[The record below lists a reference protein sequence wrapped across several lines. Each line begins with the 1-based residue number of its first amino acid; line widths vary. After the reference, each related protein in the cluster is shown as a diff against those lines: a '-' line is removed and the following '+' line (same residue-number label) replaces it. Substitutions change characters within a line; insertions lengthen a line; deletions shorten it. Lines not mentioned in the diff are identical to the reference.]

1 MAIFHCQIKIISRG
15 KGKTATAAAA
25 YRSGTK
31 IVDDEFGKTHD
42 YTRKRGVAFSEILLC
57 VNAPSKYS
65 DRQTLWNEVQKIE
78 KQKNAQLCREVEVA
92 LPIEFS
98 RNEQIEVVREYIKKN
113 FTDKGMIADWS
124 LHDKSDGNPHAHILL
139 TMRPLKPNGEWEAKR
154 KDRYALD
161 ENGNKIPIIDVLTNK
176 QKIGAGGRKMWERIS
191 VQTTD
196 WNDQTKAEEWR
207 KSWADICNEHLKGQ
221 AHIDHRSYARQRKK
235 QLPTM
240 HEGYVARKIAK
251 SGKHS
256 NIISYN
262 QQVRQHNALEQA
274 NEQDIQVAEDE
285 LQQLEKELEKLKS
298 EQKGQEQDGFSS
310 IRRDFAKLLE
320 RGKRTIDG
328 VMEFMEALITA
339 NEDKDEIIKQLKM
352 EISNLKQ
359 QQEQQ
364 IQTLSSD
371 KQKLLVTVQEQ
382 QSQIAQ
388 QAGLIEKLNNSDK
401 QYREA
406 QAMKKEAEKM
416 MRASEEQMKA
426 AQRLAHDVKIQKLQ
440 LEAREENMKKQIE
453 KSAQWKAEQMVQ
465 DIKDDAKKKVKRTV
479 TFAGSSI
486 SIVGIALMCVT
497 GIWLSDHIGVFVGK
511 TGVANFFIS
520 LWDGFILICNGTGS
534 FLNSFIE
541 LLQGCTSLDVAQS
554 IVYGIS
560 LLLVFGLVV
569 LSILEGIPSMRKK
582 FESIIRTYK
591 NSEEFGYKKAMTIA
605 LCIIALFFAI
615 LIAEYA
621 MLNVIAMWLLLSLSF
636 NLLYHLI
643 TYPKY

>member
-42 YTRKRGVAFSEILLC
+42 YTRKGGVAFSEILLC

-139 TMRPLKPNGEWEAKR
+139 TMRPLKTNGEWGAKR

-191 VQTTD
+191 VPTTD

-221 AHIDHRSYARQRKK
+221 AHIDHRSYARQGKK
-235 QLPTM
+235 QLPTI

-251 SGKHS
+251 SGRHS

-274 NEQDIQVAEDE
+274 NEQDIQTAENE
-285 LQQLEKELEKLKS
+285 LKQLENELEKIKS

-310 IRRDFAKLLE
+310 IRRDFAELLA
-320 RGKRTIDG
+320 RGKKTIDG
-328 VMEFMEALITA
+328 FHGSTDNGKREQRRDNQTDGSRTQRTGTTDTDNLIRQSKA
-339 NEDKDEIIKQLKM
+339 V
-352 EISNLKQ
+352 
-359 QQEQQ
+359 
-364 IQTLSSD
+364 SD
-371 KQKLLVTVQEQ
+371 R
-382 QSQIAQ
+382 A
-388 QAGLIEKLNNSDK
+388 
-401 QYREA
+401 R
-406 QAMKKEAEKM
+406 AE
-416 MRASEEQMKA
+416 
-426 AQRLAHDVKIQKLQ
+426 
-440 LEAREENMKKQIE
+440 
-453 KSAQWKAEQMVQ
+453 
-465 DIKDDAKKKVKRTV
+465 
-479 TFAGSSI
+479 
-486 SIVGIALMCVT
+486 
-497 GIWLSDHIGVFVGK
+497 LSD
-511 TGVANFFIS
+511 TRP
-520 LWDGFILICNGTGS
+520 D
-534 FLNSFIE
+534 IE
-541 LLQGCTSLDVAQS
+541 QSKSENTS
-554 IVYGIS
+554 
-560 LLLVFGLVV
+560 
-569 LSILEGIPSMRKK
+569 
-582 FESIIRTYK
+582 
-591 NSEEFGYKKAMTIA
+591 
-605 LCIIALFFAI
+605 
-615 LIAEYA
+615 IAERQTNRTDETA
-621 MLNVIAMWLLLSLSF
+621 KQPNAERRRRSRR
-636 NLLYHLI
+636 
-643 TYPKY
+643 

>member
-42 YTRKRGVAFSEILLC
+42 YTRKGGVAFSEILLC

-139 TMRPLKPNGEWEAKR
+139 TMRPLKTNGEWGAKR

-191 VQTTD
+191 VPTTD

-221 AHIDHRSYARQRKK
+221 AHIDHRSYARQGKK
-235 QLPTM
+235 QLPTI
-240 HEGYVARKIAK
+240 HEGYVARKIAR

-274 NEQDIQVAEDE
+274 NEQDIQTAENE
-285 LQQLEKELEKLKS
+285 LKQLENELEKIKS

-310 IRRDFAKLLE
+310 IRRDFAELLE

-328 VMEFMEALITA
+328 VYGSTDNSQRGQRRDNQTA
-339 NEDKDEIIKQLKM
+339 ESGNQQPETTTQRTGTTDTDAIIKRAKAVSDSARTTIANSTASRADR
-352 EISNLKQ
+352 EA
-359 QQEQQ
+359 EQQ
-364 IQTLSSD
+364 RQA
-371 KQKLLVTVQEQ
+371 VQ
-382 QSQIAQ
+382 
-388 QAGLIEKLNNSDK
+388 
-401 QYREA
+401 
-406 QAMKKEAEKM
+406 
-416 MRASEEQMKA
+416 
-426 AQRLAHDVKIQKLQ
+426 
-440 LEAREENMKKQIE
+440 
-453 KSAQWKAEQMVQ
+453 
-465 DIKDDAKKKVKRTV
+465 
-479 TFAGSSI
+479 GSSNNEKR
-486 SIVGIALMCVT
+486 SREDNESNRRT
-497 GIWLSDHIGVFVGK
+497 G
-511 TGVANFFIS
+511 
-520 LWDGFILICNGTGS
+520 
-534 FLNSFIE
+534 
-541 LLQGCTSLDVAQS
+541 
-554 IVYGIS
+554 
-560 LLLVFGLVV
+560 
-569 LSILEGIPSMRKK
+569 
-582 FESIIRTYK
+582 ES
-591 NSEEFGYKKAMTIA
+591 
-605 LCIIALFFAI
+605 
-615 LIAEYA
+615 
-621 MLNVIAMWLLLSLSF
+621 
-636 NLLYHLI
+636 
-643 TYPKY
+643 YPKTRPRR

>member
-31 IVDDEFGKTHD
+31 IVDDELRKTHD
-42 YTRKRGVAFSEILLC
+42 YTRKGGVAFSEILLC

-191 VQTTD
+191 VPTTD

-221 AHIDHRSYARQRKK
+221 AHIDHRSYARQGKK

-251 SGKHS
+251 SGRHS

-274 NEQDIQVAEDE
+274 NEQDIQTAENE
-285 LQQLEKELEKLKS
+285 LKQLENELEKIKS

-328 VMEFMEALITA
+328 VHGSTDNSKRGQRRDNQTAENGNQQPETTTGTTDTDTLIRQAKAVSDSARATIANSTASRADREA
-339 NEDKDEIIKQLKM
+339 
-352 EISNLKQ
+352 
-359 QQEQQ
+359 EQQ
-364 IQTLSSD
+364 RQAIQ
-371 KQKLLVTVQEQ
+371 
-382 QSQIAQ
+382 
-388 QAGLIEKLNNSDK
+388 
-401 QYREA
+401 
-406 QAMKKEAEKM
+406 
-416 MRASEEQMKA
+416 
-426 AQRLAHDVKIQKLQ
+426 
-440 LEAREENMKKQIE
+440 
-453 KSAQWKAEQMVQ
+453 
-465 DIKDDAKKKVKRTV
+465 
-479 TFAGSSI
+479 GSS
-486 SIVGIALMCVT
+486 SNEKRSREDDESKRRT
-497 GIWLSDHIGVFVGK
+497 DESRPK
-511 TGVANFFIS
+511 TR
-520 LWDGFILICNGTGS
+520 
-534 FLNSFIE
+534 
-541 LLQGCTSLDVAQS
+541 
-554 IVYGIS
+554 
-560 LLLVFGLVV
+560 
-569 LSILEGIPSMRKK
+569 PR
-582 FESIIRTYK
+582 R
-591 NSEEFGYKKAMTIA
+591 
-605 LCIIALFFAI
+605 
-615 LIAEYA
+615 
-621 MLNVIAMWLLLSLSF
+621 
-636 NLLYHLI
+636 
-643 TYPKY
+643 

>member
-31 IVDDEFGKTHD
+31 IVDDELGKTHD
-42 YTRKRGVAFSEILLC
+42 YTRKGGVAFSEILLC

-98 RNEQIEVVREYIKKN
+98 RNEQIEAVREYIKKN

-191 VQTTD
+191 VPTTD

-221 AHIDHRSYARQRKK
+221 AHIDHRSYARQGKK
-235 QLPTM
+235 QLPTI

-274 NEQDIQVAEDE
+274 NEQDIQTAENE
-285 LQQLEKELEKLKS
+285 LKQLENELEKIKS

-328 VMEFMEALITA
+328 VHGSSDNSKREQRRNNQTA
-339 NEDKDEIIKQLKM
+339 ESGNQQPETTTQRTGTTDTDAIIKRAKAVSDSARATIANSTASRADR
-352 EISNLKQ
+352 EA
-359 QQEQQ
+359 EQQ
-364 IQTLSSD
+364 RQA
-371 KQKLLVTVQEQ
+371 VQ
-382 QSQIAQ
+382 
-388 QAGLIEKLNNSDK
+388 
-401 QYREA
+401 
-406 QAMKKEAEKM
+406 
-416 MRASEEQMKA
+416 
-426 AQRLAHDVKIQKLQ
+426 
-440 LEAREENMKKQIE
+440 
-453 KSAQWKAEQMVQ
+453 
-465 DIKDDAKKKVKRTV
+465 
-479 TFAGSSI
+479 GSSNNEKR
-486 SIVGIALMCVT
+486 SREDNESNRRT
-497 GIWLSDHIGVFVGK
+497 DESRPK
-511 TGVANFFIS
+511 TR
-520 LWDGFILICNGTGS
+520 
-534 FLNSFIE
+534 
-541 LLQGCTSLDVAQS
+541 
-554 IVYGIS
+554 
-560 LLLVFGLVV
+560 
-569 LSILEGIPSMRKK
+569 PR
-582 FESIIRTYK
+582 R
-591 NSEEFGYKKAMTIA
+591 
-605 LCIIALFFAI
+605 
-615 LIAEYA
+615 
-621 MLNVIAMWLLLSLSF
+621 
-636 NLLYHLI
+636 
-643 TYPKY
+643 

>member
-31 IVDDEFGKTHD
+31 IVDDELGKTHD
-42 YTRKRGVAFSEILLC
+42 YTRKGGVAFSEILLC

-139 TMRPLKPNGEWEAKR
+139 TMRPLKPNGEWGAKR

-191 VQTTD
+191 VPTTD

-221 AHIDHRSYARQRKK
+221 AHIDHRSYARQGKK
-235 QLPTM
+235 QLPTI

-251 SGKHS
+251 SGRHS

-274 NEQDIQVAEDE
+274 NEQDIQTAENE
-285 LQQLEKELEKLKS
+285 LKQLENELEKIKS

-310 IRRDFAKLLE
+310 IRRDFAELLA
-320 RGKRTIDG
+320 RGKKTIDG
-328 VMEFMEALITA
+328 FHGSTDNGKREQRRDNQTDGSGTQRTGTTDTDNLIRQSKA
-339 NEDKDEIIKQLKM
+339 V
-352 EISNLKQ
+352 
-359 QQEQQ
+359 
-364 IQTLSSD
+364 SD
-371 KQKLLVTVQEQ
+371 R
-382 QSQIAQ
+382 A
-388 QAGLIEKLNNSDK
+388 
-401 QYREA
+401 R
-406 QAMKKEAEKM
+406 AE
-416 MRASEEQMKA
+416 
-426 AQRLAHDVKIQKLQ
+426 
-440 LEAREENMKKQIE
+440 
-453 KSAQWKAEQMVQ
+453 
-465 DIKDDAKKKVKRTV
+465 
-479 TFAGSSI
+479 
-486 SIVGIALMCVT
+486 
-497 GIWLSDHIGVFVGK
+497 LSD
-511 TGVANFFIS
+511 TRP
-520 LWDGFILICNGTGS
+520 D
-534 FLNSFIE
+534 IE
-541 LLQGCTSLDVAQS
+541 QSKSENTS
-554 IVYGIS
+554 
-560 LLLVFGLVV
+560 
-569 LSILEGIPSMRKK
+569 
-582 FESIIRTYK
+582 
-591 NSEEFGYKKAMTIA
+591 
-605 LCIIALFFAI
+605 
-615 LIAEYA
+615 IAERQTNRTDETA
-621 MLNVIAMWLLLSLSF
+621 KQPNAERRRRSRR
-636 NLLYHLI
+636 
-643 TYPKY
+643 

>member
-31 IVDDEFGKTHD
+31 IVDDELGKTHD
-42 YTRKRGVAFSEILLC
+42 YTRKGGVAFSEILLC

-139 TMRPLKPNGEWEAKR
+139 TMRPLKTNGEWGAKR

-191 VQTTD
+191 VPTTD

-221 AHIDHRSYARQRKK
+221 AHIDHRSYARQGKK
-235 QLPTM
+235 QLPTI

-251 SGKHS
+251 SGRHS

-274 NEQDIQVAEDE
+274 NEQDIQTAENE
-285 LQQLEKELEKLKS
+285 LKQLENELEKIKS

-328 VMEFMEALITA
+328 VHGSSDNSKREQRRDNQTA
-339 NEDKDEIIKQLKM
+339 ESGNQQPETTTQRTGTTDTDAIIKCAKAVSDSARATIANSTASRADR
-352 EISNLKQ
+352 EA
-359 QQEQQ
+359 EQQ
-364 IQTLSSD
+364 RQA
-371 KQKLLVTVQEQ
+371 VQ
-382 QSQIAQ
+382 
-388 QAGLIEKLNNSDK
+388 
-401 QYREA
+401 
-406 QAMKKEAEKM
+406 
-416 MRASEEQMKA
+416 
-426 AQRLAHDVKIQKLQ
+426 
-440 LEAREENMKKQIE
+440 
-453 KSAQWKAEQMVQ
+453 
-465 DIKDDAKKKVKRTV
+465 
-479 TFAGSSI
+479 GSSNNEKR
-486 SIVGIALMCVT
+486 SREDNESNRRT
-497 GIWLSDHIGVFVGK
+497 DESRPK
-511 TGVANFFIS
+511 TR
-520 LWDGFILICNGTGS
+520 
-534 FLNSFIE
+534 
-541 LLQGCTSLDVAQS
+541 
-554 IVYGIS
+554 
-560 LLLVFGLVV
+560 
-569 LSILEGIPSMRKK
+569 PR
-582 FESIIRTYK
+582 R
-591 NSEEFGYKKAMTIA
+591 
-605 LCIIALFFAI
+605 
-615 LIAEYA
+615 
-621 MLNVIAMWLLLSLSF
+621 
-636 NLLYHLI
+636 
-643 TYPKY
+643 

>member
-31 IVDDEFGKTHD
+31 IVDDELGKTHD
-42 YTRKRGVAFSEILLC
+42 YTRKGGVAFSEILLC
-57 VNAPSKYS
+57 SNAPSKYS
-65 DRQTLWNEVQKIE
+65 DRQILWNEVQKIE

-191 VQTTD
+191 VPTTD

-221 AHIDHRSYARQRKK
+221 AHIDHRSYARQGKK

-274 NEQDIQVAEDE
+274 NEQDIQTAENE
-285 LQQLEKELEKLKS
+285 LKQLENELEKIKS

-328 VMEFMEALITA
+328 VHGSSDNSKREQRRDNQTA
-339 NEDKDEIIKQLKM
+339 ESGNQQPETTTQRTGTTDTDAIIKCAKAVSDSARATIANSTASRADR
-352 EISNLKQ
+352 EA
-359 QQEQQ
+359 EQQ
-364 IQTLSSD
+364 RQA
-371 KQKLLVTVQEQ
+371 VQ
-382 QSQIAQ
+382 
-388 QAGLIEKLNNSDK
+388 
-401 QYREA
+401 
-406 QAMKKEAEKM
+406 
-416 MRASEEQMKA
+416 
-426 AQRLAHDVKIQKLQ
+426 
-440 LEAREENMKKQIE
+440 
-453 KSAQWKAEQMVQ
+453 
-465 DIKDDAKKKVKRTV
+465 
-479 TFAGSSI
+479 GSSNNEKR
-486 SIVGIALMCVT
+486 SREDDENKRRT
-497 GIWLSDHIGVFVGK
+497 G
-511 TGVANFFIS
+511 
-520 LWDGFILICNGTGS
+520 
-534 FLNSFIE
+534 
-541 LLQGCTSLDVAQS
+541 
-554 IVYGIS
+554 
-560 LLLVFGLVV
+560 
-569 LSILEGIPSMRKK
+569 
-582 FESIIRTYK
+582 ES
-591 NSEEFGYKKAMTIA
+591 
-605 LCIIALFFAI
+605 
-615 LIAEYA
+615 
-621 MLNVIAMWLLLSLSF
+621 
-636 NLLYHLI
+636 
-643 TYPKY
+643 YPKTRPRR